1 MQELMCNIVTKIGND
16 FPILN
21 DDNMRSSIKIFV
33 FDLWYL
39 WIERHRPSDEVNPAD
54 HRAQDVQGLGLA
66 DRDSEVGLDNT
77 GKNTDEW
84 KTNERHLSHK
94 NISFHRKKN
103 VRQNK

>member
-1 MQELMCNIVTKIGND
+1 MQELMCHIVTKIGND

-21 DDNMRSSIKIFV
+21 DENILLSSILIFV
-33 FDLWYL
+33 VDRRYL

-77 GKNTDEW
+77 GKNTDE
-84 KTNERHLSHK
+84 
-94 NISFHRKKN
+94 
-103 VRQNK
+103 